1 MVRPFATFLV
11 VFSILSFLVHLD
23 VLASVFG
30 IGALCLF
37 AVEVLIS
44 QFGKTPRASKMRRE
58 PLL

>member
-30 IGALCLF
+30 IGALSLF
-37 AVEVLIS
+37 AV
-44 QFGKTPRASKMRRE
+44 
-58 PLL
+58 